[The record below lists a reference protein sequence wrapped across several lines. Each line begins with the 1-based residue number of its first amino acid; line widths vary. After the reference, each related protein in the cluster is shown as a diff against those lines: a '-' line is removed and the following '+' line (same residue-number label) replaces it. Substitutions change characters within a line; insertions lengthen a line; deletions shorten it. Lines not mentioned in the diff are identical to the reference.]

1 MSLPTQMKALITA
14 EGKTVKVQD
23 TPVPKPTEEEILV
36 KNEAIT
42 LNPTE

>member
-1 MSLPTQMKALITA
+1 MSVPTQMKALITA
-14 EGKTVKVQD
+14 EGKTVKVQE
-23 TPVPKPTEEEILV
+23 TSIPKPSEEEILI